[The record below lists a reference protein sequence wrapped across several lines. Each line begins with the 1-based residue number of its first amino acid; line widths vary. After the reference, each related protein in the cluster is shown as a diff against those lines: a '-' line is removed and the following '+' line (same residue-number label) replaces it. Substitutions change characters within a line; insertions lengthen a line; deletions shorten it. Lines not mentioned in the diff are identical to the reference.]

1 MLSVDPGHIRW
12 EPSGVRLVPRAVFIA
27 KNQSSSSH
35 LVEIFLAFLFLFF
48 FCGRRQGLV
57 PGSSSQVVS
66 GSCEVQENCVFSV
79 RDLFCA
85 FLRLLLD
92 PQSLVG
98 LSNASGKQGLM
109 PFSPI
114 EYMHMIL
121 GRLVLLG
128 HCSMGQH

>member
-1 MLSVDPGHIRW
+1 MEEDKVWCP
-12 EPSGVRLVPRAVFIA
+12 VRALKWYLDRVRSKRTA
-27 KNQSSSSH
+27 SS
-35 LVEIFLAFLFLFF
+35 LFVTYFA
-48 FCGRRQGLV
+48 
-57 PGSSSQVVS
+57 P
-66 GSCEVQENCVFSV
+66 
-79 RDLFCA
+79 

-92 PQSLVG
+92 PQSFVG
-98 LSNASGKQGLM
+98 LSIASGKQGLM